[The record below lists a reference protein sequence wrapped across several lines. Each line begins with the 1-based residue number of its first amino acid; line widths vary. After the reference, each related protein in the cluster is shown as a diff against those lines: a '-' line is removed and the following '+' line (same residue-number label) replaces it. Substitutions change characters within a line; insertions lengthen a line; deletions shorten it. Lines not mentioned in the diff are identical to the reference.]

1 MKLWQSVRMA
11 FQTLLAKKGR
21 SFLTMLGTVIG
32 VTAVIALV
40 SVTKAQNAA
49 NVDLWRRLSENVV
62 TVYFDSYEWMGGST
76 PDAVIA
82 RELSNYLNLDLSH
95 MTQGVSPYYSD
106 YEKQIKWGERQI
118 TIRPL
123 YYGNEQ
129 FAASQGFEIDRGRDI
144 SYMDVERA
152 NPVVVIGHL
161 VAQQLFSYQEPIG
174 EEIYIQGLP
183 FTVVGVFRQRE
194 TPSSWGNE
202 QDYYTYS
209 EDNMILIPH
218 TTSRYINPSLVINQY
233 IIKVTDPDTAF
244 ELVDLVKDF
253 LSTMITAVDYNT
265 MTQAEI
271 DDFYRNN
278 QQTGW
283 YDVYAQFQYLEDMTE
298 AENAQTRTLSLIAAI
313 SLVVGGI
320 GIMNIMLVTV
330 TERTREI
337 GVRKAIGAPRRTIV
351 TQFLIE
357 ATVLSGS
364 GGILGVLVGF
374 VVTLYW
380 GKIQYGI
387 IAAPDLPITAIAFG
401 GSLLMGIL
409 FGIYPA
415 FKAAS
420 LQPVDALRTE

>member
-49 NVDLWRRLSENVV
+49 NVDMWRKMMENTV
-62 TVYFDSYEWMGGST
+62 TVDFYSYEFGGA
-76 PDAVIA
+76 PPNAVIA
-82 RELSNYLNLDLSH
+82 RELTRYLNEDLQS
-95 MTQGVSPYYSD
+95 MMRGVTPLGQEWD
-106 YEKQIKWGERQI
+106 MPIQWGERE
-118 TIRPL
+118 TRALPL
-123 YYGNEQ
+123 FYGSEQ
-129 FAASQGFEIDRGRDI
+129 FSVARGYELDYGRDL

-152 NPVVVIGHL
+152 NPVVVIGSL
-161 VAQQLFSYQEPIG
+161 VAEKLFNNRDPIG
-174 EEIYIQGLP
+174 EEIYIKNLP
-183 FTVVGVFRQRE
+183 FTIVGVFRPADD
-194 TPSSWGNE
+194 PSSWGDP
-202 QDYYTYS
+202 QYYYESS
-209 EDNMILIPH
+209 EDNMILLPY
-218 TTSRYINPSLVINQY
+218 TTSRYLSPSMTFNQY
-233 IIKVTDPDTAF
+233 YIKINDPETAF
-244 ELVDLVKDF
+244 ELVDLIKDF
-253 LSTMITAVDYNT
+253 LGTMINYPDTEN
-265 MTQAEI
+265 MTPQEI
-271 DDFYRNN
+271 DNYF
-278 QQTGW
+278 QTHEING
-283 YDVYAQFQYLEDMTE
+283 YYYVSAQFEYLDDLDS
-298 AENAQTRTLSLIAAI
+298 AEEAQTRTLSLIAAI

-357 ATVLSGS
+357 ASVLSGA
-364 GGILGVLVGF
+364 GGVLGVLVGF